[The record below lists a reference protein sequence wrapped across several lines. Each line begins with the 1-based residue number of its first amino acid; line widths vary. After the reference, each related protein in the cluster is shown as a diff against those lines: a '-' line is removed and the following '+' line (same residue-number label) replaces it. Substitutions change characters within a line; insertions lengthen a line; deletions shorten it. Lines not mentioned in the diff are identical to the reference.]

1 MALVDNVAKV
11 AGTLLAIAKTRAE
24 LIAIELEEE
33 WVRLLSY
40 LLLSLS
46 ALFCLALT
54 VFLAVILV
62 IVLCWDSCRIPAIV
76 GMMVF
81 FGLLTGIIWWSVRR
95 SFRRKPRLLELTRQ
109 EIAKDIDR
117 LTPSA

>member
-1 MALVDNVAKV
+1 MTVVDNFAKM
-11 AGTLLAIAKTRAE
+11 AGTLLAILKTRFE
-24 LIAIELEEE
+24 LAAIELEEE
-33 WVRLLSY
+33 WIRLLAY

-54 VFLAVILV
+54 VLLAVILV
-62 IVLCWDSCRIPAIV
+62 IVICWDTCRIPAIV
-76 GMMVF
+76 GLMVF
-81 FGLLTGIIWWSVRR
+81 FGAITCIIAIGVRR
-95 SFRRKPRLLELTRQ
+95 SFSRKPKLFELSRQ

>member
-1 MALVDNVAKV
+1 MALVDNFAKV
-11 AGTLLAIAKTRAE
+11 AGTLLAIVKTRAE

-62 IVLCWDSCRIPAIV
+62 IV
-76 GMMVF
+76 VF

>member
-1 MALVDNVAKV
+1 MALVDNFAKV
-11 AGTLLAIAKTRAE
+11 AGTLLAIVKTRAE

-62 IVLCWDSCRIPAIV
+62 IVLCWDSWSYSGDCRHD
-76 GMMVF
+76 
-81 FGLLTGIIWWSVRR
+81 GL
-95 SFRRKPRLLELTRQ
+95 FRFVNRHNLVECPPQFPPETK
-109 EIAKDIDR
+109 A
-117 LTPSA
+117 A

>member
-1 MALVDNVAKV
+1 MALVDNFAKV

-62 IVLCWDSCRIPAIV
+62 IVLCWDSCRIP
-76 GMMVF
+76 G
-81 FGLLTGIIWWSVRR
+81 SVRR